1 MGYQAKSVKSPSHT
15 KLTYFSEFRDIDSMA
30 HFWFYT
36 TLALFIA
43 SIVVTICLIA
53 DSETTDNQI
62 VAGFLTMGALFVAFL
77 LIGSYNYT
85 FPKVLEYKTTERG
98 TVFLFEDEVLFNDK
112 VEVYKNPSKAII
124 KKDLLGYCHVIIP

>member
-1 MGYQAKSVKSPSHT
+1 
-15 KLTYFSEFRDIDSMA
+15 MA

-36 TLALFIA
+36 TLALFVV

-53 DSETTDNQI
+53 DSVRYNSDTTDNQI
-62 VAGFLTMGALFVAFL
+62 VAGLLTIFVTGVAFI
-77 LIGSYNYT
+77 LIGGSNYT

-98 TVFLFEDEVLFNDK
+98 TVFLFEDDVLFNDN

-124 KKDLLGYCHVIIP
+124 RKDLLGNCQVIIP

>member
-1 MGYQAKSVKSPSHT
+1 
-15 KLTYFSEFRDIDSMA
+15 MA

-53 DSETTDNQI
+53 DSFQSNSKTTDNQI
-62 VAGFLTMGALFVAFL
+62 VAGFLTMGATGVAFL

-124 KKDLLGYCHVIIP
+124 KKDLFGNCYVIIP